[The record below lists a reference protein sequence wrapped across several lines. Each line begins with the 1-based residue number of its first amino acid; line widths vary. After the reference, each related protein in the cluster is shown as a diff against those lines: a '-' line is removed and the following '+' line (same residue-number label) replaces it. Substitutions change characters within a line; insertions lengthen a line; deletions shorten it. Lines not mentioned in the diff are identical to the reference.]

1 MHHFG
6 HWVSIAYKHQREQ
19 KFIEQGAV
27 ISRYYRLKSVIKLL
41 QSNVNWERSIR
52 KLKSKHDRRLT
63 IISLASLKYRVYIK
77 HIDANKFKTAEA
89 FHEFSL
95 KRRVIQS
102 ITKIRD
108 LYTLPKHIEAQQLE
122 KATELYR
129 FKILQRLFNAFH
141 DTSIHVIKSKR
152 INNEKAH
159 ICYAKNLFKNFTR
172 YLKIAGTK
180 LLLNDE

>member
-1 MHHFG
+1 MHHFS
-6 HWVSIAYKHQREQ
+6 HWVSIAYTHQREQ
-19 KFIEQGAV
+19 KFVEQGAI

-41 QSNVNWERSIR
+41 QSNVSWERSIR
-52 KLKSKHDRRLT
+52 KQKSKHNIRLK
-63 IISLASLKYRVYIK
+63 IISLASLKYRVIIK
-77 HIDANKFKTAEA
+77 HADENKFKTAEA

-108 LYTLPKHIEAQQLE
+108 LYTLPKNIEIQQLE

-129 FKILQRLFNAFH
+129 FKFLQRLFNAFH
-141 DTSIHVIKSKR
+141 STSIHVIKSKR

-159 ICYAKNLFKNFTR
+159 I
-172 YLKIAGTK
+172 
-180 LLLNDE
+180 